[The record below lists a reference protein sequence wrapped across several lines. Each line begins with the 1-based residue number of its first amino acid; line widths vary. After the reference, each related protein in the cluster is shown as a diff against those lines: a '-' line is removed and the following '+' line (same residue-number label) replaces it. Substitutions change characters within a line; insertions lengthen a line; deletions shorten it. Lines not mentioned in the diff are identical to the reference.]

1 MLYFITII
9 NYFLILSMK
18 VFWVIFFYIRGA
30 FGVDIFFVLSRF
42 LMYFVALKTK
52 SNIQFLI
59 KRVARVFPA
68 YIFFTSYNLKSLFF
82 SYLMIPAENPSG
94 LGYFPLLTV
103 GWALSLELCFYLIVY
118 FSLVFNKK
126 YFFFLVIIISYIFPY
141 FLKIGMFEYMRTF
154 IYGFIFAYFY
164 NRYNL
169 LSIILSKN
177 EIRVFI
183 AFIALIL
190 FSGTFGW
197 DIQIRAIC
205 ATLILIFFLEVKD
218 DLASKFKI
226 FGDISYSTYLFHSI
240 PMLILMHYIN
250 LANSNVFI
258 STLSVFFFSIVI
270 FVVSLLGYKY
280 IETSFLYNWNKEN
293 GK

>member
-1 MLYFITII
+1 
-9 NYFLILSMK
+9 MK

-118 FSLVFNKK
+118 FL
-126 YFFFLVIIISYIFPY
+126 
-141 FLKIGMFEYMRTF
+141 
-154 IYGFIFAYFY
+154 
-164 NRYNL
+164 
-169 LSIILSKN
+169 
-177 EIRVFI
+177 
-183 AFIALIL
+183 
-190 FSGTFGW
+190 
-197 DIQIRAIC
+197 
-205 ATLILIFFLEVKD
+205 
-218 DLASKFKI
+218 
-226 FGDISYSTYLFHSI
+226 
-240 PMLILMHYIN
+240 
-250 LANSNVFI
+250 
-258 STLSVFFFSIVI
+258 
-270 FVVSLLGYKY
+270 
-280 IETSFLYNWNKEN
+280 
-293 GK
+293 